1 MEDKAVRHL
10 AIQVVVVS
18 ILIGCILFYLPSFSS
33 YVDAKMTELRKMYA
47 AFKDREEMTALE
59 LLTYNTEIEESESGK
74 KLDEEIRMY
83 LPFDV
88 TKDQVEITFNPVK
101 KRIDFVVPDSKMSD
115 LDKHPIV
122 GSSKYIADMSVWEEE
137 DGLHVTFWTDV
148 VVEPR
153 LTGDKD
159 YCYIKF
165 YKPQELYDYVIVIDA
180 GHGGSQPGA
189 VKSGYEEKDI
199 NLEIVL
205 RMKEILDTMD
215 NVRVYYT
222 RLTDVNVE
230 LQERATLARE
240 SEANLFISVHQ
251 NSIPYGAADTH
262 GVQVFYDINAEDS
275 PTNSYALAMICKEE
289 IIKATGCNDKGLR
302 DNNNLHIVRESKVP
316 VALVECGFMSNAEEL
331 NNLISGEYQQKL
343 AEALCNAIV
352 RALEGGF

>member
-122 GSSKYIADMSVWEEE
+122 GSSKYSADMSVWEEE

-159 YCYIKF
+159 YCYIK
-165 YKPQELYDYVIVIDA
+165 
-180 GHGGSQPGA
+180 
-189 VKSGYEEKDI
+189 
-199 NLEIVL
+199 
-205 RMKEILDTMD
+205 
-215 NVRVYYT
+215 
-222 RLTDVNVE
+222 
-230 LQERATLARE
+230 QERKSISLTH
-240 SEANLFISVHQ
+240 LF
-251 NSIPYGAADTH
+251 
-262 GVQVFYDINAEDS
+262 
-275 PTNSYALAMICKEE
+275 YASW
-289 IIKATGCNDKGLR
+289 N
-302 DNNNLHIVRESKVP
+302 
-316 VALVECGFMSNAEEL
+316 
-331 NNLISGEYQQKL
+331 
-343 AEALCNAIV
+343 
-352 RALEGGF
+352 